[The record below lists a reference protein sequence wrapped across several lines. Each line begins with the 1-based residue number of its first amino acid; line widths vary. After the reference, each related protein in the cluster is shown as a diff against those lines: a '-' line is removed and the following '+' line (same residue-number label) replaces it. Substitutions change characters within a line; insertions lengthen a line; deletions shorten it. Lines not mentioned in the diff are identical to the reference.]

1 MLIIFSSLPGPR
13 RKGWLGLGGHRSLT
27 EPWFDLAFQYSW
39 TQDVLVYC
47 LRPSS
52 PYSLL
57 FIPTILHPSP
67 PMLGFLSG
75 LTDML
80 SSWGAARS
88 CPSYC
93 NCPHQL
99 SVSQP
104 LVHLINTL
112 LSPPP
117 PAFPHLYA
125 SQRDSLY
132 SNSTCLNIH
141 EFLRKAACSVRLQ
154 EKTQP
159 TCAGSW

>member
-1 MLIIFSSLPGPR
+1 
-13 RKGWLGLGGHRSLT
+13 
-27 EPWFDLAFQYSW
+27 
-39 TQDVLVYC
+39 
-47 LRPSS
+47 
-52 PYSLL
+52 
-57 FIPTILHPSP
+57 
-67 PMLGFLSG
+67 MLGFLSG

-154 EKTQP
+154 EKNP
-159 TCAGSW
+159 THLCRILIIFSKAPTTMMGHGKPPVESGVTAGCHADTSRPFLLIGFPGID